1 MNKLMIAAATFAACA
16 AAEAADFQIGV
27 YCLKENARTE
37 QHIKDIRDCHV
48 DFVYGIECTDRKTLD
63 LFAKYGLKAIHRP
76 WSVPTRRSLSQG
88 SLRGGRR
95 RPLGRI
101 AEGENG
107 LLRGRRE
114 SHGIRRE
121 RPGAA

>member
-48 DFVYGIECTDRKTLD
+48 DFVYGIQ
-63 LFAKYGLKAIHRP
+63 
-76 WSVPTRRSLSQG
+76 RRV
-88 SLRGGRR
+88 R
-95 RPLGRI
+95 RPPRSKMLFTICG
-101 AEGENG
+101 
-107 LLRGRRE
+107 
-114 SHGIRRE
+114 
-121 RPGAA
+121 